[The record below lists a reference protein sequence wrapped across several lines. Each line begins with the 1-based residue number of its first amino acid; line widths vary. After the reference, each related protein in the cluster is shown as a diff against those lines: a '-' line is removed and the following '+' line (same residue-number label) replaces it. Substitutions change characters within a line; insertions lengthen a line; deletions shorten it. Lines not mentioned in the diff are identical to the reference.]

1 MKQMHS
7 YGSRD
12 IFIPLKVIFN
22 LFFSGNKLPEPDF
35 SPHKGLTPINL
46 STHPLISQQKI
57 VFLSKSCIFA
67 RFWKLAFN
75 H

>member
-7 YGSRD
+7 DGSWD

-22 LFFSGNKLPEPDF
+22 RFFLGNKLPEPLYLPLNGA
-35 SPHKGLTPINL
+35 SPINL

-67 RFWKLAFN
+67 RF
-75 H
+75 

>member
-7 YGSRD
+7 DGSRD

-22 LFFSGNKLPEPDF
+22 LFFSGNKLPEPLF
-35 SPHKGLTPINL
+35 LPINGASSINL
-46 STHPLISQQKI
+46 STQPLISQQKI

-67 RFWKLAFN
+67 RF
-75 H
+75 

>member
-7 YGSRD
+7 IWRRED
-12 IFIPLKVIFN
+12 KFPLKVIFN
-22 LFFSGNKLPEPDF
+22 LFFWGNKLPEPLF
-35 SPHKGLTPINL
+35 LPFKGESPINL

-67 RFWKLAFN
+67 RF
-75 H
+75 